1 MNSLPFGII
10 DVCFVAILVISGILA
25 YIRGFVREV
34 LSVAAW
40 VGAAFVTLYGY
51 PHLQP
56 IARAH
61 IDNRMVADFAT
72 GALLFVGS
80 LIIFSVVASVLS
92 RSVRESAASGFDRSL
107 GFAFGVLRGIVL
119 ISLLYLSAAWFWDR
133 DKLPSAVL
141 EARTYPLID
150 GSAQILLALVPDD
163 ARQSAEEA
171 TGVARDATDRAVNA
185 ERALRGLMEP
195 QPERKP
201 ATEAGPGQRGYDQS
215 ERSEMQRL
223 IESKQ

>member
-185 ERALRGLMEP
+185 ERALRGQMEP

>member
-1 MNSLPFGII
+1 MSSLPFGII
-10 DVCFVAILVISGILA
+10 DICFVAILVISGILA

-40 VGAAFVTLYGY
+40 VGATFVTLYGY

-56 IARAH
+56 IAREH
-61 IDNRMVADFAT
+61 IENRMLAD
-72 GALLFVGS
+72 GAAGGLLFVGS
-80 LIIFSVVASVLS
+80 LIIFSIVASVLS

-107 GFAFGVLRGIVL
+107 GFAFGVLRGVIL

-141 EARTYPLID
+141 EARTFPLID
-150 GSAQILLALVPDD
+150 GSAQILLSLVPND
-163 ARQSAEEA
+163 ARQSAEKA
-171 TGVARDATDRAVNA
+171 TGIAKDATDRAINA
-185 ERALRGLMEP
+185 ERTLRGLMQP
-195 QPERKP
+195 QPENKP
-201 ATEAGPGQRGYDQS
+201 VTEGGPGQSGYGKS

>member
-10 DVCFVAILVISGILA
+10 DICFVAILVISGILA